1 MDSLYIIIPAYNEEE
16 TILDVIHGWYPIIE
30 RYHGDGA
37 SRLVI
42 INDGSTDHTANI
54 LEEAAKTRPL
64 LTTITKENS
73 GHGATVLFG
82 YHFALEHGADY
93 IFQTDSDGQTLPEE
107 FENFWLLRKD
117 YDMVIGNRKNR
128 QDGFSRKVVTKTLK
142 AALCCCFG
150 VSIPDAN
157 TPFRLMDA
165 AILQKYIHLIPD
177 KFYLSNVLLSVIYAK
192 NERNVCYLPI
202 TFQPRQG
209 GKNSINLKKITKI
222 GWKAIH
228 DFLRLRY
235 DVVCDKE

>member
-54 LEEAAKTRPL
+54 LEEAAKTRPF

-142 AALCCCFG
+142 AALYCCFG

-165 AILQKYIHLIPD
+165 TILQNYIHLIPD
-177 KFYLSNVLLSVIYAK
+177 GFYLSNVLLSVIYAK
-192 NERNVCYLPI
+192 NELNVCYLPI

-209 GKNSINLKKITKI
+209 GKNSINLKKIMKI

-228 DFLRLRY
+228 DFLRLRHA
-235 DVVCDKE
+235 VKAE

>member
-107 FENFWLLRKD
+107 FENF
-117 YDMVIGNRKNR
+117 
-128 QDGFSRKVVTKTLK
+128 SRR
-142 AALCCCFG
+142 
-150 VSIPDAN
+150 SQ
-157 TPFRLMDA
+157 R
-165 AILQKYIHLIPD
+165 
-177 KFYLSNVLLSVIYAK
+177 
-192 NERNVCYLPI
+192 
-202 TFQPRQG
+202 
-209 GKNSINLKKITKI
+209 
-222 GWKAIH
+222 
-228 DFLRLRY
+228 
-235 DVVCDKE
+235 